1 MYAHVDSV
9 RRSKMNDQEENNMTW
24 KKLQRLLACLLAVL
38 LLSQVGAFSPAV
50 LAADGSSYTLHDGT
64 AIIKPGM
71 SDGEVNRILAAA
83 LVEGFDQMSGEE
95 QNRILAGEWQ
105 YECEGKS
112 AFSTKNTAWGPVTG
126 FDSSKKVGFVT
137 TKYSHPALSA
147 NEDGSYPIRL
157 KLADGT
163 LTNEVKVYKAQKPV
177 SSITLKEGA
186 SVKLPYNEDGTL
198 DFDALRAR
206 IFEQVV
212 ESSTPNLTVNDVT
225 IEYHAKSE
233 LFSHEEWVKLE
244 GGKVDGLNYPAIS
257 EGNQKIRISYAGNN
271 TYGAASAQVT
281 VTFTERADSHI
292 VLKEGQTVNLQYTE
306 AVTIDFDALRMSIL
320 AQVVDQDSA
329 PALTLQNTEIKYAAE
344 DKTGAFHNWVK
355 LEGDRVDFIDY
366 PAISAGEQKIQI
378 HFKGDGSYKAG
389 SADVQVYI
397 AERPAVSVTRNDS
410 PTFKLNYNDNGDAIY
425 DSIQQQV
432 FDAVI
437 QSTDPTLTAG
447 DVSIKYLATEKVL
460 GVDSHEWMPLT
471 GGKKN
476 GISYPAIGEGTQKV
490 RISWGGN
497 RYYAPMDLEA
507 EVLVTGRPA
516 LQVTLKD
523 SPSVKL
529 VFNDDGK
536 VIYDNIYQQV
546 WDAVIECTE
555 PELTLEQATLEYYA
569 DSKTTGWVSEW
580 VPLEGGKK
588 NAISYP
594 GVSEGTQKVR
604 VSWRGTSVYAPGHVD
619 VDVVFLDRDPA
630 PFHLKTGVTEVGIV
644 YNADQS
650 INYEATA
657 QALREALIEST
668 DSNYPVDLVK
678 VEYNIYGTA
687 LTDDW
692 IANYKDL
699 SYKVLDSD
707 LFNGIKA
714 GKFGLGDQLLRLS
727 WRGNADYKPFE
738 ETRVQV
744 KMVDNRQPTEVVLK
758 PSISIVYN
766 MDASVMEQNIFEYVI
781 DWDDSKLP
789 DKSTLSAA
797 DFTIE
802 YYGENV
808 LGEEEGG
815 ISGGVKQW
823 APVAGGTVNL
833 LTYPQMGAGEQ
844 KIRVTYNG
852 NVDYRP
858 SDAKEANLTVKKAKV
873 SVKVHSTSIYADEE
887 LSKDFITTDP
897 ADKFD
902 IYTIFGGVTSDV
914 TTSVFVQLP
923 ERLTKGTIIKLIDET
938 LKGLG
943 HKTLTE
949 MMQEGTTV
957 GELRK
962 LLSDIV
968 AKGDDLP
975 QFVKDLLQKVGI
987 DIDTL
992 VKLNE
997 ALNKFPG
1004 LLDNVRVAFGTPD
1017 QAGIYTVY
1025 AITNNKNYE
1034 TGFGMG
1040 ALVVKKHYSGVK
1052 LTWNHTIPNGK
1063 LTAEQA
1069 KDFDFGAT
1077 LMYDGN
1083 PAKKQT
1089 NVHYLYSGFTS
1100 KWKPYS
1106 STTTPPT
1113 EPGRYV
1119 MTVVTLGGNYQA
1131 APITRSL
1138 QITK

>member
-1 MYAHVDSV
+1 
-9 RRSKMNDQEENNMTW
+9 MTW

-38 LLSQVGAFSPAV
+38 LLSQVGAFLPAAR
-50 LAADGSSYTLHDGT
+50 AAGGYTLQNGS

-71 SDGEVNRILAAA
+71 SDGEVNRALTRA
-83 LVEGFDQMSGEE
+83 LVVGFDQMSEAD
-95 QNRILAGEWQ
+95 QNALLDSLTWE
-105 YECEGKS
+105 YKCEGKS
-112 AFSTKNTAWGPVTG
+112 KMGFLNTDWGSIGG
-126 FDSSKKVGFVT
+126 FDSSTKKLGIT
-137 TKYSHPALSA
+137 TNYTHPALAKNDDGNYQVRVEGGSGQEVRLEKRTGLA
-147 NEDGSYPIRL
+147 SSISLKSGVSVALTYNADGSL
-157 KLADGT
+157 
-163 LTNEVKVYKAQKPV
+163 N
-177 SSITLKEGA
+177 
-186 SVKLPYNEDGTL
+186 
-198 DFDALRAR
+198 FDALRAA
-206 IFEQVV
+206 ILEQVV
-212 ESSTPNLTVNDVT
+212 ASSTPALTLQNT
-225 IEYHAKSE
+225 EIKYYAESKTTG
-233 LFSHEEWVKLE
+233 LSHQWVKLE
-244 GGKVDGLNYPAIS
+244 GDKINLATYPAIS
-257 EGNQKIRISYAGNN
+257 AGEQKIQISFYGNDQY
-271 TYGAASAQVT
+271 TGSSAEVN
-281 VTFTERADSHI
+281 VTFVDRADAHI

-306 AVTIDFDALRMSIL
+306 AVTIDFDALRTSIL

-329 PALTLQNTEIKYAAE
+329 PSLTAENTEIKYYATAT
-344 DKTGAFHNWVK
+344 TGAAVGFGKNWAP
-355 LEGDRVDFIDY
+355 LEGGKVDGLNY
-366 PAISAGEQKIQI
+366 PAISAGDQQIQI
-378 HFKGDGSYKAG
+378 SFKGDDAYKAS
-389 SADVQVYI
+389 SATTTVTFTERPGVQVTKK
-397 AERPAVSVTRNDS
+397 EN
-410 PTFKLNYNDNGDAIY
+410 PTFKLAFNDNGDAIY
-425 DSIQQQV
+425 DNIQQQV

-476 GISYPAIGEGTQKV
+476 EISYPAIGEGTQKV

-546 WDAVIECTE
+546 WDAVIERTE

-569 DSKTTGWVSEW
+569 DSKATGWVSEW

-588 NAISYP
+588 NNISYP

-630 PFHLKTGVTEVGIV
+630 PFRLKEGVTEGMTVAIV
-644 YNADQS
+644 YNRDQS

-668 DSNYPVDLVK
+668 DSNYSVDLVK

-687 LTDDW
+687 ITDDRF
-692 IANYKDL
+692 ANYQDL

-738 ETRVQV
+738 ETQVRV

-758 PSISIVYN
+758 SGASITYN
-766 MDASVMEQNIFEYVI
+766 MDANAMLQAIFENLI
-781 DWDDSKLP
+781 DWDASKLP
-789 DKSTLSAA
+789 EKSTLSVA

-802 YYGENV
+802 YYAENEV
-808 LGEEEGG
+808 EADGMTTGGGVHLYMPLEGG
-815 ISGGVKQW
+815 KGGAFEGDPTKF
-823 APVAGGTVNL
+823 
-833 LTYPQMGAGEQ
+833 LTYPQMGAGDQ
-844 KIRVTYNG
+844 KIRVTYKG
-852 NVDYRP
+852 NADYRP
-858 SDAKEANLTVKKAKV
+858 STPVEGNLTVNKAKV
-873 SVKVHSTSIYADEE
+873 SVKVHSTSIYAEE
-887 LSKDFITTDP
+887 AKDKLGEGFITTDP

-902 IYTIFGGVTSDV
+902 IYTIYGGVTSNV

-923 ERLTKGTIIKLIDET
+923 ERLTNSTVLKIVDEALELAGQPT
-938 LKGLG
+938 LS
-943 HKTLTE
+943 E
-949 MMQEGTTV
+949 MMQNGTTV
-957 GELRK
+957 GALRK
-962 LLSDIV
+962 IISDVIS
-968 AKGDDLP
+968 KGDDLP
-975 QFVKDLLQKVGI
+975 TFIKDALKKAGI

-997 ALNKFPG
+997 ALSKLPG

-1017 QAGIYTVY
+1017 QAGIYTVC
-1025 AITNNKNYE
+1025 AVTNNKNYE

-1052 LTWNHTIPNGK
+1052 LQWNKTIPNGK
-1063 LTAEQA
+1063 LTAEEA
-1069 KDFDFGAT
+1069 ADFDFGAT

-1131 APITRSL
+1131 APITRSF